1 MRFGSLPSHTSNR
14 HKEISVTQTNI
25 SEVCAASVIVLGDVA
40 YRVCNFVRLNES
52 LYDTKRLFLV
62 VGGTERNFDT
72 STDNLQQ
79 IVGFTNCLRRKS
91 ITFLLSHGLTR
102 RS

>member
-1 MRFGSLPSHTSNR
+1 MVVSRLTQ
-14 HKEISVTQTNI
+14 VTDTRKFLYAKTNI

-52 LYDTKRLFLV
+52 LYDTKSLLFLV
-62 VGGTERNFDT
+62 VGSTERNFDT

-79 IVGFTNCLRRKS
+79 IVGS
-91 ITFLLSHGLTR
+91 PSHFSYRTVLPDVLE
-102 RS
+102 SLNVY